1 LHEAWALCDAVGTAF
16 AGGIVQGA
24 LARFAATRDE
34 RRAALRDGEALLRA
48 PSISHSRTGFYWHAI
63 EAALADRDWTEV
75 ERYAALL
82 DESVKAEPLPLI
94 DRIVARAR
102 TLAAAGRS
110 NGAPTGTAQ

>member
-1 LHEAWALCDAVGTAF
+1 ML
-16 AGGIVQGA
+16 GA

-63 EAALADRDWTEV
+63 EAAVADRDWTEA

-82 DESVKAEPLPLI
+82 DESMKAEPLPLI
-94 DRIVARAR
+94 DSVVARAR
-102 TLAAAGRS
+102 GLAAAGRS
-110 NGAPTGTAQ
+110 NAAVTQTPS

>member
-1 LHEAWALCDAVGTAF
+1 VLGRFHPHAASNSLAGACGDASF
-16 AGGIVQGA
+16 
-24 LARFAATRDE
+24 RC
-34 RRAALRDGEALLRA
+34 RRACGRSIALRFGLRRSRA